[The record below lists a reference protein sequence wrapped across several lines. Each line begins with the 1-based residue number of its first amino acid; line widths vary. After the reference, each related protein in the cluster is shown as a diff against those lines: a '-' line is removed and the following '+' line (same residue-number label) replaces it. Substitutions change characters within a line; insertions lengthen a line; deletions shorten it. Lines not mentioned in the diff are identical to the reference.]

1 MISRRELAAA
11 VGLLLL
17 AAALRFTG
25 LAFGQPIP
33 EYAPQDAALYTIH
46 ADTPLHPD
54 EFLFVQRPLRM
65 LLTGELNPKFFHNP
79 SFLINTNFVLFGWT
93 GERANLSWD
102 GREEVGARRQA
113 PFRLYLTGRTFSA
126 LGGVLAVAATYAAGR
141 VLWDSYAG
149 FVAGGIVAVSVP
161 LVQHAHYSTTSS
173 LAAGFVALCLWASLV
188 SVRRFRPWA
197 FALAG
202 IAAGLAA
209 GSRYNAA
216 AVSLVVFFAGWVALY
231 QERTLRRGG
240 WVLLGWMLFPLTF
253 VFTTPHLIFDTAFFL
268 EEFRFI
274 TNQYIGD
281 EVSPFNVS
289 PWLGLIYELR
299 YLAIY
304 GLGVPGTFA
313 AGIGLWTVWRR
324 RAQLWPI
331 VLVLAYVLPYGYV
344 VLRTIR
350 PLGADQMLVP
360 LIPAV
365 ALLAAV
371 GARTTEGLVSRLV
384 LWGAVVVPLLFYAV
398 GVVSL
403 FVAQDTRYD
412 VQAWA
417 WKQLPAGAH
426 VHLYGPYNVPLDET
440 RYTVTRT
447 YGTGEV
453 VTPDDLRELGAEYV
467 IVSDAWLQHF
477 RRAGFIDTSLRQ
489 SVFSLLDD
497 QYAALEQAY
506 VVERPRIRGD
516 SDPLHSATYWHQP
529 GLTVYCLT
537 DAACAVLH

>member
-1 MISRRELAAA
+1 MTPRRELAAV

-25 LAFGQPIP
+25 LSFGQPIP
-33 EYAPQDAALYTIH
+33 AYAPQDTALDTIH
-46 ADTPLHPD
+46 LDTPLHPD

-79 SFLINTNFVLFGWT
+79 SFLINTNFVVFALT
-93 GERANLSWD
+93 DERNNLVWE
-102 GREEVGARRQA
+102 GREAYGARRQA
-113 PFRLYLTGRTFSA
+113 PFRLFITGRTFSA

-141 VLWDSYAG
+141 VLGGSFTGLA
-149 FVAGGIVAVSVP
+149 AAGIVAVSVP

-173 LAAGFVALCLWASLV
+173 LAAGFVALCLWSTLLAV
-188 SVRRFRPWA
+188 QRFRPWA

-202 IAAGLAA
+202 IGAGLAA

-216 AVSLVVFFAGWVALY
+216 AVSLVVFFAGWALLY
-231 QERTLRRGG
+231 QQRTIQRAG
-240 WVLLGWMLFPLTF
+240 WVLLGWVLFPVTF
-253 VFTTPHLIFDTAFFL
+253 LFTTPHVVFDTAFFL

-289 PWLGLIYELR
+289 PWVGLSYELR

-304 GLGVPGTFA
+304 GLGLPGTVTA
-313 AGIGLWTVWRR
+313 VIGVIIAWRQR
-324 RAQLWPI
+324 ERAVMTGL
-331 VLVLAYVLPYGYV
+331 LLAYLLPYAYV

-350 PLGADQMLVP
+350 PLGADQMLTP
-360 LIPAV
+360 IIPAV
-365 ALLAAV
+365 ALLAAL
-371 GARTTEGLVSRLV
+371 GADTVRRWVP
-384 LWGAVVVPLLFYAV
+384 GAVIWTVLVAPLLVYSL

-403 FVAQDTRYD
+403 FASPDTRYD
-412 VQAWA
+412 LHAWA
-417 WKQLPAGAH
+417 WNHLPPEAH
-426 VHLYGPYNVPLDET
+426 VHLLGPYNVPLDET

-453 VTPDDLRELGAEYV
+453 VTPDDLRALGADYV

-477 RRAGFIDTSLRQ
+477 RRASFIDAAFRARMLAVPQSL
-489 SVFSLLDD
+489 
-497 QYAALEQAY
+497 E
-506 VVERPRIRGD
+506 VELQQLHTITRPRVPGD
-516 SDPLHSATYWHQP
+516 GDPLHSATYWHQP

-537 DAACAVLH
+537 DTACAAVR